1 MESPRFSSSNVCTL
15 EGVTE
20 FWRGFQ
26 KMFPLYLGIVPFAIA
41 FAVTSRAAG
50 LTIWETQVLS
60 LFVFA
65 GASQF
70 SAAQMFATGAS
81 GPAIVLTTFLLNVRH
96 ALYGVSLARAVAL
109 KPWQRV
115 VGAFFLTDEAYGV
128 MVASGAK
135 SFAFLLGAELSL
147 YVSWNAFTLIG
158 ALAGSLLPDPVALG
172 VDFVFPLSFLALL
185 VPIIRSRVELIVAI
199 FSGALAFAISSR
211 LPGGLPILITGVAGS
226 LLGAWLTRSETP
238 PPPKLEDAIRE
249 VA

>member
-1 MESPRFSSSNVCTL
+1 M
-15 EGVTE
+15 TE
-20 FWRGFQ
+20 FWRGFRS
-26 KMFPLYLGIVPFAIA
+26 MFPLYLGVIPFAIA

-50 LTIWETQVLS
+50 LSVWETQVLS

-70 SAAQMFATGAS
+70 SAAQMFATGTS
-81 GPAIVLTTFLLNVRH
+81 GFSIVLTTFLLNVRH
-96 ALYGVSLARAVAL
+96 ALYGVSLARVIAL

-115 VGAFFLTDEAYGV
+115 VSAFFLTDEAYGTV
-128 MVASGAK
+128 IASGAK
-135 SFAFLLGAELSL
+135 TFAFLLGAELSL

-185 VPIIRSRVELIVAI
+185 VPIIRARAELLVAI

-211 LPGGLPILITGVAGS
+211 LPGGLPILITGVVGS
-226 LLGAWLTRSETP
+226 LLGAWLTRSEPVP
-238 PPPKLEDAIRE
+238 PPSLEDAVRE